1 MAVILRRLLACLAL
15 LTGLAAIGTPANAA
29 VADALTAQVGVSKA
43 APGTPATERCE
54 CATQRGTAPGKREQA
69 PQCKQRRPV
78 VITIPTIQFGPD
90 RALE

>member
-1 MAVILRRLLACLAL
+1 MILRRLLACLAL

-29 VADALTAQVGVSKA
+29 VADALAAQVGVSKT
-43 APGTPATERCE
+43 APSAPTTERCE
-54 CATQRGTAPGKREQA
+54 CSSTRGTAPGKREQA
-69 PQCKQRRPV
+69 PQCRQRRTI

>member
-1 MAVILRRLLACLAL
+1 MFRRLLACLAL

-29 VADALTAQVGVSKA
+29 FADTLSAQVGASKT
-43 APGTPATERCE
+43 APGTPSTERCE
-54 CATQRGTAPGKREQA
+54 CSAQRGTAPGKREAA

-78 VITIPTIQFGPD
+78 VITIPTIQYGPD